1 MKKNYDEP
9 MFVDKST
16 NINAEQKINIKNNI
30 RELLNSESFA
40 VLSTQGDGQP
50 YSSLICFAY
59 SDDLK
64 KLVFATPVETRKFN
78 LIVKSDRVS
87 ILVDNRSNNPESLN
101 QIQAVTITGKAS
113 ILKDNNE
120 SQKWSQLLIKSHP
133 YLEGF
138 VKSPT
143 TGIIKVNVCRYFYVS
158 KFQEVIEW
166 SPQQN

>member
-9 MFVDKST
+9 MFVNKQNDLNSEET
-16 NINAEQKINIKNNI
+16 INIENFI
-30 RELLNSESFA
+30 RSLLESESFA

-64 KLVFATPVETRKFN
+64 KLVFATPVDTRKFN
-78 LIVKSDRVS
+78 LIIKSDRVS

-101 QIQAVTITGKAS
+101 QISAVTITGKAS
-113 ILKDNNE
+113 ILKDNDE
-120 SQKWSQLLIKSHP
+120 SQKCSQLLIKSHP

-138 VKSPT
+138 VKAPT
-143 TGIIKVNVCRYFYVS
+143 TSNY
-158 KFQEVIEW
+158 
-166 SPQQN
+166 